1 MGIIKELDRDGY
13 ITWLGDADN
22 IDESKLTRMIFNA
35 LKYPERLYKQ
45 IHKASQLVGSDGA
58 DTVAKLLTI
67 GPDKG
72 AFTVRLATMEDIKL
86 YWEWVNDAQVRKN
99 AFNESFVEWSEHQKW
114 FEESL
119 YSARLILLVIER
131 DKIPI
136 GQVRFDKEG
145 EHYKIDYSL
154 AEQFRG
160 KNLAVPLLNS
170 AIKFLKRI
178 HSFVLIAEVK
188 NSNHASLKVFKKMGF
203 LKKRHIKDKNI
214 VSFQLKINC

>member
-1 MGIIKELDRDGY
+1 
-13 ITWLGDADN
+13 LGNAN
-22 IDESKLTRMIFNA
+22 QVDENKLTKAIVSLITHPKQLYDKKIKAQKLVDGMGAKRVVDILTCGFNDT
-35 LKYPERLYKQ
+35 RL
-45 IHKASQLVGSDGA
+45 
-58 DTVAKLLTI
+58 VA
-67 GPDKG
+67 
-72 AFTVRLATMEDIKL
+72 RLATMADIKL